1 MFPAMNVC
9 IILVLLGTTV
19 TGAPPRQQ
27 LSSRIASR
35 SVAQSNVKSSSKSKK
50 DASTAAVE
58 DAVQAKATSNNWFDL
73 KVTQSLDRLYKGA
86 RRFPKYF
93 MEVSKLEKLKK
104 TKGSEALTFTE
115 HKLIET
121 WQDDKWKLGRM
132 LITLPFSPE
141 FFFYSY
147 LVFPAIGNG
156 QPWAWAQLPSVFD
169 TSVDEMN
176 RREVIQNRRLHA
188 VVSRYA

>member
-1 MFPAMNVC
+1 MTFGAMNVC

-27 LSSRIASR
+27 LSSRIATSR
-35 SVAQSNVKSSSKSKK
+35 SIAQSKVKSSSKSKK
-50 DASTAAVE
+50 DATTASVQ
-58 DAVQAKATSNNWFDL
+58 DAVQTKVTSNNWFDV
-73 KVTQSLDRLYKGA
+73 KIKQSLDRLYKGA
-86 RRFPKYF
+86 RQFPKYF

-104 TKGSEALTFTE
+104 LKGSEALTFTE

-121 WQDDKWKLGRM
+121 WQDDKWKLVRM
-132 LITLPFSPE
+132 LVTLPFSPE

-156 QPWAWAQLPSVFD
+156 QPWAWVQLPSVFD
-169 TSVDEMN
+169 SPVDEMN

-188 VVSRYA
+188 VVSR

>member
-1 MFPAMNVC
+1 MNVC
-9 IILVLLGTTV
+9 MILVLLGTSV

-27 LSSRIASR
+27 LSSKIASR
-35 SVAQSNVKSSSKSKK
+35 SFAQSNVKSSSKSRK
-50 DASTAAVE
+50 DAGAAAVE
-58 DAVQAKATSNNWFDL
+58 DAVQAKAATSNNWFDL

-86 RRFPKYF
+86 CRFPKYF

-132 LITLPFSPE
+132 ICTLPFSPE

-188 VVSRYA
+188 VVSR